1 MIRYSQK
8 VLDHFL
14 RPRNIGEIE
23 DADGVGQI
31 GDPSCGDFLKVYVKV
46 EGERIVDVKY
56 QIRGCPAAIAC
67 ASVMTEL
74 AIGKNIEDA
83 LFIEDQDI
91 VDALDGLPD
100 FKLHCSVLSADAL
113 KAALID
119 YLERK
124 FEGSAKKLEKESQ
137 NE

>member
-124 FEGSAKKLEKESQ
+124 FEGSAEKLEKESQ

>member
-14 RPRNIGEIE
+14 RPRNVGEIE

-124 FEGSAKKLEKESQ
+124 FEGSAEKLEEESQ

>member
-14 RPRNIGEIE
+14 RPRNVGEIK

-124 FEGSAKKLEKESQ
+124 FEGSAEKLEEESQ